1 MKKIFVLT
9 GEPSGDKLAS
19 TVINK
24 LKQIPDERG
33 AIYHMLRRDNSHFI
47 EFGEIYF
54 SIAFPGKI
62 KGWHEHT
69 KQIQNYAVIYGKIKL
84 VLFLAIDAKIE
95 VTNDFSVLFIL
106 ISFSVAKILS
116 KVGKRIKVTI
126 NETVR
131 PKVIIQPKSII
142 GFISLKI
149 RDRKAQIVVRTV

>member
-1 MKKIFVLT
+1 MIDGVL
-9 GEPSGDKLAS
+9 
-19 TVINK
+19 INK

-84 VLFLAIDAKIE
+84 VLFDNRPQSKTYKKINE
-95 VTNDFSVLFIL
+95 IFLGNENYSL
-106 ISFSVAKILS
+106 
-116 KVGKRIKVTI
+116 VTI
-126 NETVR
+126 PTG
-131 PKVIIQPKSII
+131 IITGYQCVSKTKSILANCSTLPHDPEEMI
-142 GFISLKI
+142 NYNHDGDKVPY
-149 RDRKAQIVVRTV
+149 DWED

>member
-1 MKKIFVLT
+1 MIDGVL
-9 GEPSGDKLAS
+9 
-19 TVINK
+19 INK

-84 VLFLAIDAKIE
+84 VLFDNRPQSKTYKKINE
-95 VTNDFSVLFIL
+95 IFLGNENYSL
-106 ISFSVAKILS
+106 
-116 KVGKRIKVTI
+116 VTI
-126 NETVR
+126 PTG
-131 PKVIIQPKSII
+131 IITGYQCVSKTKSILANCSTLQHDPKEMI
-142 GFISLKI
+142 NYNHDGDKVPY
-149 RDRKAQIVVRTV
+149 DWED